1 MELLF
6 FNSEKIFF
14 DTSGKLREEPEE
26 SLDKLLN
33 RYEECCKAFS
43 DFKRREKVAA
53 AKYTRER
60 WINNIEPKF
69 IEDNIRN
76 YGHRTWAN
84 AEWSDITIAVASDM
98 SSPGEITTKKAAGP
112 RYVGFQLPEDF
123 MEICKYPNPKG
134 KLADKLIH
142 KVITHPHFKKDG
154 LKLNIAGNS
163 QISLDKAGIST
174 ATVRSF
180 LQRVLNG
187 LLNEGIKFA
196 EIRSGGQTGVDEA
209 GIQAAQHLGLKCS
222 ILAPKDFR
230 LHYKQGVEIEGLKQ
244 FTDRFRETYIDYDAW
259 SKEDENG
266 SFDWSL
272 KDFNV
277 FNGIDMLEYDIDLKI
292 MHINLL
298 AGGDIDIEPKRKK

>member
-1 MELLF
+1 MDLLF
-6 FNSEKIFF
+6 LNSEKIFF
-14 DTSGKLREEPEE
+14 DKNGVLREEPEE

-33 RYEECCKAFS
+33 SYEKCLKSFS
-43 DFKRREKVAA
+43 DFKRREKAAA
-53 AKYTRER
+53 AKFIRER
-60 WINNIEPKF
+60 WINNIEPNF
-69 IEDNIRN
+69 IEDNVRN

-98 SSPGEITTKKAAGP
+98 TSPGEITTKKAAGP

-123 MEICKYPNPKG
+123 MGICRFPNPAK
-134 KLADKLIH
+134 KLADKLIR
-142 KVITHPHFKKDG
+142 KIMSHPHFKKDG

-174 ATVRSF
+174 AAVRNF
-180 LQRVLNG
+180 LGLVLNR
-187 LLNEGIKFA
+187 LLNEGVSFD

-222 ILAPKDFR
+222 ILAPKGFR
-230 LHYKQGVEIEGLKQ
+230 LHYEQGVEKKGRKQ

-259 SKEDENG
+259 SKVDGNG
-266 SFDWSL
+266 YFDWGLSN
-272 KDFNV
+272 FNE

-292 MHINLL
+292 MHIN
-298 AGGDIDIEPKRKK
+298 ARGQKKNEAK

>member
-6 FNSEKIFF
+6 LNSEEIFF
-14 DTSGKLREEPEE
+14 DKNGVLREEPEE
-26 SLDKLLN
+26 SLDELLN
-33 RYEECCKAFS
+33 RYEEGCKSFS
-43 DFKRREKVAA
+43 DFKRREKAAA
-53 AKYTRER
+53 AKYLRER
-60 WINNIEPKF
+60 WINNIEPTF
-69 IEDNIRN
+69 IEDNVRN
-76 YGHRTWAN
+76 YAHRTWAN

-123 MEICKYPNPKG
+123 MEICKYPNPEG
-134 KLADKLIH
+134 KLADELIE
-142 KVITHPHFKKDG
+142 KIMFHPHFKKDG

-174 ATVRSF
+174 MAIRSF
-180 LQRVLNG
+180 LRLVLSG
-187 LLNEGIKFA
+187 LLNEGVKFA

-222 ILAPKDFR
+222 ILAPKGFR
-230 LHYKQGVEIEGLKQ
+230 LHYEHGVEIEGRKQ

-259 SKEDENG
+259 SKGDENV
-266 SFDWSL
+266 SSDWGL
-272 KDFNV
+272 ADFNG

-292 MHINLL
+292 MHIN
-298 AGGDIDIEPKRKK
+298 AREKQNTVAK